1 MRPIAV
7 CCLFLLGILSGVALP
22 LRAAEPASTPYV
34 DIERR
39 LTPEQRHATGLDTL
53 SPEQLALLNRLLRDA
68 QGQAVEQAVQQATV
82 DARAQ
87 GRAEAEIEAAAQR
100 REAAAAEPARVA
112 SRFIGLDDGPIR
124 AHLVGDL
131 AGWQP
136 GDLFTLDNGQQWKV
150 LKGSVRLP
158 APRHAPEVR
167 LVPGVAGRWFLEVDE
182 DLPKARVYR
191 VD

>member
-1 MRPIAV
+1 MRPIAA
-7 CCLFLLGILSGVALP
+7 CCLFLLCVLSGVSP
-22 LRAAEPASTPYV
+22 SLRAADPASAPYV

-53 SPEQLALLNRLLRDA
+53 SPEQLALLNRLLRDQ
-68 QGQAVEQAVQQATV
+68 QGQVVEE
-82 DARAQ
+82 ARAQ
-87 GRAEAEIEAAAQR
+87 GRADAEVEAAAQR
-100 REAAAAEPARVA
+100 RQAAAVGPARGA
-112 SRFIGLDDGPIR
+112 SRSAGLDEGPIR
-124 AHLVGDL
+124 ARLVGDL

-136 GDLFTLDNGQQWKV
+136 GDVFVLDNGQQWQV

-158 APRHAPEVR
+158 SPRRAPDVR

-191 VD
+191 ID

>member
-1 MRPIAV
+1 MVLSRVVSALLLLMALVPV
-7 CCLFLLGILSGVALP
+7 CGSAA
-22 LRAAEPASTPYV
+22 AAEA
-34 DIERR
+34 DFELQKR
-39 LTPEQRHATGLDTL
+39 LTPEQLHATGLDTL

-68 QGQAVEQAVQQATV
+68 QGQAVEQAVQQATT

-100 REAAAAEPARVA
+100 REAAASEPARGA
-112 SRFIGLDDGPIR
+112 SRFVGLDDGPIR

-150 LKGSVRLP
+150 LKGSLRLP